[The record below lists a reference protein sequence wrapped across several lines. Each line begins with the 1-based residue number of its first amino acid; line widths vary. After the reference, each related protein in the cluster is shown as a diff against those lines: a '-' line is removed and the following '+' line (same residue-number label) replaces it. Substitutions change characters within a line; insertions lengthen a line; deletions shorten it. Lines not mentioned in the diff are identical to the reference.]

1 MVLVIKNMVS
11 KRCKRLVKAELE
23 AFGLHCIKVELGFV
37 EVVESILPK
46 RLNMLKNAL
55 LDLDFELIEDKK
67 QILVERIKA
76 LVIDLVHS
84 KECKTSTTLSQYIS
98 TTLHYDYTYL
108 ANVFSQIKGTT
119 LEHYV
124 IANKVEHVKELLAFG
139 DLSLTEIAYRM
150 QYSSVAHLSS
160 QFKKVAGC
168 TPTNFKQA
176 RTKQLIAL
184 EDL

>member
-1 MVLVIKNMVS
+1 
-11 KRCKRLVKAELE
+11 
-23 AFGLHCIKVELGFV
+23 
-37 EVVESILPK
+37 
-46 RLNMLKNAL
+46 
-55 LDLDFELIEDKK
+55 
-67 QILVERIKA
+67 
-76 LVIDLVHS
+76 
-84 KECKTSTTLSQYIS
+84 
-98 TTLHYDYTYL
+98 
-108 ANVFSQIKGTT
+108 VFSQIKGTT

-176 RTKQLIAL
+176 RNKQLIAL